1 MSDDIEAL
9 LSPRGN
15 SASPEMQDRVLTL
28 TTRIIRHRVWR
39 KRGLAILA
47 MIGCY
52 AAGVGT
58 MALLHEEK
66 GADPASVI
74 VPAIEAPT
82 APTAPSLDPRSPGEI
97 ELAAEQR
104 DGADAA
110 QMYLTAGLRYARAA
124 QWESAVRCYRNA
136 LDADPDAGA
145 HEPSLRD
152 DWLFTTLKDARRK
165 ERTDVSSSN

>member
-1 MSDDIEAL
+1 MSDDIDAL
-9 LSPRGN
+9 LSPGGN
-15 SASPEMQDRVLTL
+15 SASPEMQDRVLAL
-28 TTRIIRHRVWR
+28 TTRIIRLRVWR
-39 KRGLAILA
+39 KRGLALLA

-52 AAGVGT
+52 AAGVST
-58 MALLHEEK
+58 MALLRDEK
-66 GADPASVI
+66 GTFPPPVI
-74 VPAIEAPT
+74 EVPSTPS
-82 APTAPSLDPRSPGEI
+82 PPAPSLDPRSPGEI

-110 QMYLTAGLRYARAA
+110 QMYLTAGRRYARAA

-145 HEPSLRD
+145 NEPSLRD

-165 ERTDVSSSN
+165 ERSDVSSSN